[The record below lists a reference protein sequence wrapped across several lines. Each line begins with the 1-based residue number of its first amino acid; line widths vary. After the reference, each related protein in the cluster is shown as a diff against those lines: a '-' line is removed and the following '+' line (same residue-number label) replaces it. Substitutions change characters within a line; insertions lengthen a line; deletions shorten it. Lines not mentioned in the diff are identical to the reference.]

1 MLGQTTL
8 PVILSPMD
16 SYTISQRIHSMTV
29 KTLPGDIRK
38 IECIQ
43 DLILRHVA
51 IPRLLEKIG
60 CAPE

>member
-1 MLGQTTL
+1 LTSCKQSVF
-8 PVILSPMD
+8 PIRRCVC
-16 SYTISQRIHSMTV
+16 TISQRIHSITV

>member
-1 MLGQTTL
+1 
-8 PVILSPMD
+8 
-16 SYTISQRIHSMTV
+16 MTV